1 MESLTET
8 MRNARLGGP
17 FEDPEQLLFN
27 PQEGSGLGPTAL
39 DEIPRYLFRVASP
52 HSDGTTN
59 GMWVRSKSAYQNRN
73 FFTEDIFFGLHADKR
88 TTIARTL
95 NLHLRWW
102 PQGDVT
108 DNFISWTSSL
118 LFAIQYIY
126 YRHLSPEDGS
136 SLEDI
141 KLYAIDTTG
150 FPKGTFL
157 RDLDLIDAF
166 CEYDDHPREKDLE
179 NLRSLRTNTEYYFGV
194 YLSQGSLKIQGN
206 CEIIPA
212 TSLFE
217 GDRLRRLQPRFR
229 VFNGFPSRNGKPIWP
244 IEVIRLRNGIWQA
257 TDVQVLSPE
266 DMEGRL
272 EAVKEIVQDLEPS
285 WRFPLAIYFTSL
297 IGSESPIQQGGA
309 AAHNV
314 FSSYFQSI
322 FPSGESIHISTLCKH
337 VLFYQGY

>member
-17 FEDPEQLLFN
+17 SEDPEHLLFN
-27 PQEGSGLGPTAL
+27 PQEGSRLAPTAL

-59 GMWVRSKSAYQNRN
+59 GTWVRSKSAYQNPT
-73 FFTEDIFFGLHADKR
+73 FSTEDVFFGLNADKR

-102 PQGDVT
+102 PQGDVI
-108 DNFISWTSSL
+108 DNFVSWTSSL

-126 YRHLSPEDGS
+126 YRHLSRDDGS

-166 CEYDDHPREKDLE
+166 CEYDDHPRGNDLE
-179 NLRSLRTNTEYYFGV
+179 NLRSLRTNTKHYFGE
-194 YLSQGSLKIQGN
+194 YLSQGSLKIQGKR
-206 CEIIPA
+206 EIIPA
-212 TSLFE
+212 ASLFE

-229 VFNGFPSRNGKPIWP
+229 VFNGFPSRNGRPIWA
-244 IEVIRLRNGIWQA
+244 IEVIRLRDAIWQA
-257 TDVQVLSPE
+257 TDAQVLSPE
-266 DMEGRL
+266 EMEGRL
-272 EAVKEIVQDLEPS
+272 KAVKEIVQDFEPS

-297 IGSESPIQQGGA
+297 P
-309 AAHNV
+309 HW
-314 FSSYFQSI
+314 
-322 FPSGESIHISTLCKH
+322 L
-337 VLFYQGY
+337 